1 MALTTSKAGR
11 LIAYTNREL
20 LAYTNRQLNS
30 LPYGINRAFA
40 AAEASAA
47 SRGEKIR
54 NAQAEAERVDIVA
67 YSALGV
73 AVDNLEAAAN
83 ELLASFS

>member
-1 MALTTSKAGR
+1 MVTDRAGR
-11 LIAYTNREL
+11 LIAYSNREL

-47 SRGEKIR
+47 SRGTKIT
-54 NAQAEAERVDIVA
+54 NAQTDIKRVDLVA

-83 ELLASFS
+83 RLLASFD